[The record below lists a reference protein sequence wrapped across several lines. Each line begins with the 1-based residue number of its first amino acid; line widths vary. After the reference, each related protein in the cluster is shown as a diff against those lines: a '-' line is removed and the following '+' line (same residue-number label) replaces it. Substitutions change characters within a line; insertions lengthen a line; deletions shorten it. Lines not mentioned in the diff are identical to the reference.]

1 VGFPFEVEIKINKK
15 LGVVV
20 LQADETI
27 ETELRKIMPLHCDIF
42 HSRIASDSKV
52 TPETLKKMIKDLPVA
67 ISLFPSEIKFDLIA
81 YACTSGATIIGPNR
95 VRNIINETY
104 KGTKVTDPISAVCD
118 ALKVLNARR
127 VGFVSPYVQSVSR
140 EMRDFMVTQNFEI
153 KSLVSF
159 EQESEAVV
167 ASIKE
172 YDTLKAIKE
181 AATQDV
187 DAIFVSCTNLRSFSI
202 LEEAEAITGKPV
214 LSSNQ
219 ALAWG
224 MLRDAKVFMSDKDLE
239 KCPGKI
245 FSREFF

>member
-1 VGFPFEVEIKINKK
+1 
-15 LGVVV
+15 
-20 LQADETI
+20 
-27 ETELRKIMPLHCDIF
+27 
-42 HSRIASDSKV
+42 
-52 TPETLKKMIKDLPVA
+52 
-67 ISLFPSEIKFDLIA
+67 
-81 YACTSGATIIGPNR
+81 
-95 VRNIINETY
+95 
-104 KGTKVTDPISAVCD
+104 
-118 ALKVLNARR
+118 
-127 VGFVSPYVQSVSR
+127 
-140 EMRDFMVTQNFEI
+140 MRDFMVTQNFEI

-159 EQESEAVV
+159 EQESETVV